1 MRRKPEIDEKI
12 KEIILVIFQHQSN
25 KRLYQYVMIDNGM
38 IEEIVEKLDKE
49 RDHMTTF
56 IMEYSTALL
65 LNLLLSKKGSD
76 RAESIKS

>member
-1 MRRKPEIDEKI
+1 
-12 KEIILVIFQHQSN
+12 
-25 KRLYQYVMIDNGM
+25 MIDNGM